1 MGKKFRK
8 FRVLEKIIHRKQKI
22 YMVHTLFLTDSQNF
36 NPIGYTPYTVVIYE
50 HLFTHFEPMTISQK
64 FENFELSSPIVSD
77 KAYALC
83 TSTAPAV

>member
-36 NPIGYTPYTVVIYE
+36 NPAKYTTYTV
-50 HLFTHFEPMTISQK
+50 
-64 FENFELSSPIVSD
+64 
-77 KAYALC
+77 AL
-83 TSTAPAV
+83 